1 MSQWVSTSDTLKLN
15 ARNPTIF
22 YNIHMEYRRVFIP
35 GGTYFF
41 TLVTFQRRSIFS
53 DPLAVELLRNAIAYT
68 EKRMPFQIDAMVILP
83 DHLHCI
89 LSLPPSSSDYSTR
102 WRLIKSKFS
111 RDWNTN
117 KESELASRQKKGE
130 VDTWQRRFWEHLIR
144 DESDFNHHVDYIHYN
159 PVKHGL
165 VTEPSLWEYSSFHKY
180 VNEGILPKDWGRI
193 DNIWPG
199 NALME

>member
-1 MSQWVSTSDTLKLN
+1 
-15 ARNPTIF
+15 
-22 YNIHMEYRRVFIP
+22 MEYRRVYIL

-41 TLVTFQRRSIFS
+41 TLVTFQRKPIFS
-53 DPLAVELLRNAIAYT
+53 EPLAIELLRSAIAYT

-89 LSLPPSSSDYSTR
+89 WSLPPSASDYSTR

-111 RDWNTN
+111 HDWNSN
-117 KESELASRQKKGE
+117 KESDLASRQKKGE

-144 DESDFNHHVDYIHYN
+144 DENDLNDHIDYIHYN

-165 VTEPSLWEYSSFHKY
+165 ATEPSMWEYSSFHKY
-180 VNEGILPKDWGRI
+180 VNEGILPIDWGRI
-193 DNIWPG
+193 DKIWPG
-199 NALME
+199 NDMME